1 MRRLFL
7 SVDLLRLER
16 ILWALVLVLLPV
28 TSFRYLPFFGDSQVK
43 PLSFFPAVLLLFLVL
58 LRCFREKR
66 VVFWNSALLLLLA
79 FMLVAM
85 ISSALG
91 GFLAPPDLNNY
102 AYASRVL
109 RAWVT
114 LGVGVVFFVLPIS
127 MVRDEDD
134 LRFTLKWLFIGLA
147 GHLVWSLAQLV
158 EIYLTSVRFEDLPL
172 GNVIDTIQRT
182 VMMAGITPNRRI
194 SGLALEPSWLAAQMA
209 VLYLPWVFAGLF
221 KGYSFSRYRWLTPV
235 LLVAILALT
244 MLTYSRSGI
253 FIILLSAGLTL
264 VFTGREYFSR
274 SMEWLFQPFRRSA
287 CIEVRKFTQV
297 ALRFMILLMFVGLL
311 VGSVFLLSQNKYFS
325 SLWQV
330 RTSSITDYFVGIYAG
345 PRLAFSWAGWEIF
358 TSHPWFGVGLG
369 ASGFYLHAAL
379 PDWSHF
385 NLSEISFIL
394 SPEYTGFPNV
404 KNLYLRIL
412 AEGGITG
419 FWIWISFYLLILS
432 RILSLFRSTRKFI
445 LFTGVAGVFIWFSIL
460 ILNFSLDSLAMPL
473 IWLPFGIVLGLQE
486 GNR

>member
-1 MRRLFL
+1 MRRLFFT
-7 SVDLLRLER
+7 VDQLRLER
-16 ILWALVLVLLPV
+16 ILWALVLVFLPV

-58 LRCFREKR
+58 LRCFREKK
-66 VVFWNSALLLLLA
+66 VVFWNSTLLLILA
-79 FMLVAM
+79 FMLAAM

-109 RAWVT
+109 RALVT
-114 LGVGVVFFVLPIS
+114 LGVGLVFFVLPIS

-134 LRFTLKWLFIGLA
+134 LRFTLKWLYIGLA

-158 EIYLTSVRFEDLPL
+158 EIYITSVRFEDLPL

-182 VMMAGITPNRRI
+182 VMMAGVTSNRRI

-253 FIILLSAGLTL
+253 FIIFLSVGLTL
-264 VFTGREYFSR
+264 LFTGKGCISQIRG
-274 SMEWLFQPFRRSA
+274 WLIQPFRQSA
-287 CIEVRKFTQV
+287 GIQVRKVSQI
-297 ALRFMILLMFVGLL
+297 ALRFLIATIFVASL
-311 VGSVFLLSQNKYFS
+311 VGGVILLSQNKYFS

-358 TSHPWFGVGLG
+358 TSHPFLGVGLG

-385 NLSEISFIL
+385 NLSEISLIL

-412 AEGGITG
+412 AEVGITG

-460 ILNFSLDSLAMPL
+460 FLNFSLDSLAMPL

-486 GNR
+486 GTR